1 MLEDVLR
8 DRLVLRGALRDLE
21 RRADHLEQPEVGEQ
35 AKGFR
40 WLRRL
45 EHLGDLLLD
54 PLTRQILCEG
64 RRVTDRV
71 CRTRVD
77 HEAEPRRE
85 ADRAEH
91 PQGVFRE
98 AFARLT
104 DGAHDAG
111 LEILLPAEG
120 VDELAWPSL
129 AAGAPGHRAHGE
141 VAARETPV
149 PRPGDAQ

>member
-1 MLEDVLR
+1 MLEDVLCY
-8 DRLVLRGALRDLE
+8 RLVLRGPLRDLE
-21 RRADHLEQPEVGEQ
+21 LRADHLEQPEVGEQ

-71 CRTRVD
+71 RGTRVD

-85 ADRAEH
+85 ADRAKH
-91 PQGVFRE
+91 PQGVFR
-98 AFARLT
+98 AQLARGT
-104 DGAHDAG
+104 DGAHDAS
-111 LEILLPAEG
+111 LAIPLPAAR
-120 VDELAWPSL
+120 V
-129 AAGAPGHRAHGE
+129 PGPASP
-141 VAARETPV
+141 ARST
-149 PRPGDAQ
+149 